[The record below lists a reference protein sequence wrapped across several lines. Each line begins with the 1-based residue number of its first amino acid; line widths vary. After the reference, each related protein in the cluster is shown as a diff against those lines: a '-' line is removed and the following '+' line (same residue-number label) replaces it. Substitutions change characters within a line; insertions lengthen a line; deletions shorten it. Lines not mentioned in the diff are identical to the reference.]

1 MVFFQIKLQLNILFF
16 KELFI
21 NLILLFS
28 TLFSSLPPFYLP
40 CSSKAALRS
49 LIRSAKRREAWED
62 GWLRRKKRSP
72 ACGYAERSAG
82 SARQEPSKR
91 VKKELRLPKTG
102 IEPVSNSY
110 KGFVLTVKL
119 FRLLFF
125 FLFLVLFRPI
135 WGPERRN
142 TLRSALPQA
151 RPGREEYL

>member
-1 MVFFQIKLQLNILFF
+1 MAPQEEEK
-16 KELFI
+16 
-21 NLILLFS
+21 
-28 TLFSSLPPFYLP
+28 P
-40 CSSKAALRS
+40 CLR
-49 LIRSAKRREAWED
+49 
-62 GWLRRKKRSP
+62 LRR
-72 ACGYAERSAG
+72 AER
-82 SARQEPSKR
+82 RQEPSKR

-142 TLRSALPQA
+142 TLRSALPWRSAGKAFEA
-151 RPGREEYL
+151 RQGGVFIISIILVPWERIELT

>member
-1 MVFFQIKLQLNILFF
+1 MAPQA
-16 KELFI
+16 
-21 NLILLFS
+21 
-28 TLFSSLPPFYLP
+28 PPG
-40 CSSKAALRS
+40 
-49 LIRSAKRREAWED
+49 RREA
-62 GWLRRKKRSP
+62 LP
-72 ACGYAERSAG
+72 AERSAG

-142 TLRSALPQA
+142 TQRSALPWRSAGKA
-151 RPGREEYL
+151 RQGGVFIISIILVPWERIELT

>member
-1 MVFFQIKLQLNILFF
+1 MAPQA
-16 KELFI
+16 
-21 NLILLFS
+21 
-28 TLFSSLPPFYLP
+28 PPG
-40 CSSKAALRS
+40 
-49 LIRSAKRREAWED
+49 RREA
-62 GWLRRKKRSP
+62 LP
-72 ACGYAERSAG
+72 AERSAG

-142 TLRSALPQA
+142 TLRSALPWRSAGKA
-151 RPGREEYL
+151 RQGGVFIIYIILVPWERIELT